1 LIVII
6 SKFLIIKGY
15 LVIKIIILSDPIC
28 PWCYIGKKCFDE
40 AIKQFDSHYFSIKW
54 LPFQLN
60 PKMPKE
66 GMDRKN
72 YLIKKF
78 GNEKKTI
85 EVYTPIVNKF
95 NENEIDFDLSKI
107 QTTPNTF
114 NANQL
119 IYWGQL
125 EGKGNDVV
133 ENLFKAYFLEGK
145 NLGDINCLI
154 EIGMKSGLT
163 KKITSTVFE
172 NTKDIK
178 IVQDIE
184 NKYRKAGVSG
194 VPTFIINNDYVV
206 PGAQS
211 TEFWQG
217 VLKELTQKYR
227 RMYS

>member
-1 LIVII
+1 M
-6 SKFLIIKGY
+6 
-15 LVIKIIILSDPIC
+15 IKIIILSDPIC

-125 EGKGNDVV
+125 EGKGNTVV

-211 TEFWQG
+211 REFWQE
-217 VLKELTQKYR
+217 VLKELTQKSR

>member
-1 LIVII
+1 
-6 SKFLIIKGY
+6 
-15 LVIKIIILSDPIC
+15 
-28 PWCYIGKKCFDE
+28 
-40 AIKQFDSHYFSIKW
+40 
-54 LPFQLN
+54 
-60 PKMPKE
+60 MPKE

-95 NENEIDFDLSKI
+95 NENKIDFDLSKI
-107 QTTPNTF
+107 QITPNTF

-125 EGKGNDVV
+125 EGKGNAVV

-154 EIGMKSGLT
+154 EIGIKSGLT

>member
-1 LIVII
+1 M
-6 SKFLIIKGY
+6 
-15 LVIKIIILSDPIC
+15 IKIIILSDPIC

-95 NENEIDFDLSKI
+95 NENKIDFDLSKI
-107 QTTPNTF
+107 QITPNTF

-119 IYWGQL
+119 IYWSQL
-125 EGKGNDVV
+125 EGKGNDIV

-211 TEFWQG
+211 RQFWQE
-217 VLKELTQKYR
+217 VLKELTQKSR

>member
-1 LIVII
+1 M
-6 SKFLIIKGY
+6 
-15 LVIKIIILSDPIC
+15 IKIIILSDPIC
-28 PWCYIGKKCFDE
+28 PWCYVGKKCFDY
-40 AIKQFDSHYFSIKW
+40 AFNQFESIYFDIKW

-60 PKMPKE
+60 PNMPKE

-78 GNEKKTI
+78 GNEKKII
-85 EVYTPIVNKF
+85 EVYTPIINKF
-95 NENEIDFDLSKI
+95 KENKIDFDLSKI

-119 IYWGQL
+119 IYWAQL
-125 EGKGNDVV
+125 EGKGNEVV

-145 NLGDINCLI
+145 NLGEINCLI
-154 EIGMKSGLT
+154 EIGIQSGLT

-172 NTKDIK
+172 NNKEIK
-178 IVQDIE
+178 IIQEIE
-184 NKYRKAGVSG
+184 DKYRKAGVSG
-194 VPTFIINNDYVV
+194 IPTFIINNDYVV

-211 TEFWQG
+211 KEFWLG

-227 RMYS
+227 RIYS

>member
-1 LIVII
+1 M
-6 SKFLIIKGY
+6 
-15 LVIKIIILSDPIC
+15 IKIIILSDPIC

-125 EGKGNDVV
+125 EGKGNAVV

-154 EIGMKSGLT
+154 EIGIKSGLT

-211 TEFWQG
+211 REFWQG
-217 VLKELTQKYR
+217 VLKELTQKSR

>member
-1 LIVII
+1 M
-6 SKFLIIKGY
+6 
-15 LVIKIIILSDPIC
+15 IKIIILSDPIC

-40 AIKQFDSHYFSIKW
+40 AIKQFESHYFSIKW

-60 PKMPKE
+60 PNMPKE

-95 NENEIDFDLSKI
+95 NENKIDFDLSKI
-107 QTTPNTF
+107 QITPNTF

-119 IYWGQL
+119 IYWSQL

-145 NLGDINCLI
+145 NLGNINCLI
-154 EIGMKSGLT
+154 KIGMKSGLT

-172 NTKDIK
+172 NTIDIK
-178 IVQDIE
+178 KVQDIE

-217 VLKELTQKYR
+217 VLKELTQKYK

>member
-1 LIVII
+1 
-6 SKFLIIKGY
+6 
-15 LVIKIIILSDPIC
+15 
-28 PWCYIGKKCFDE
+28 
-40 AIKQFDSHYFSIKW
+40 
-54 LPFQLN
+54 
-60 PKMPKE
+60 
-66 GMDRKN
+66 GMGRKN

-78 GNEKKTI
+78 GNEKKVI
-85 EVYTPIVNKF
+85 EIYSLIIDKFKENK
-95 NENEIDFDLSKI
+95 IDFDLSKI

-114 NANQL
+114 RANQL
-119 IYWGQL
+119 IYWSQL
-125 EGKGNDVV
+125 EGKGNEVV

-154 EIGMKSGLT
+154 EIGMKSGLI

-211 TEFWQG
+211 KEFWQG

-227 RMYS
+227 SMYS

>member
-1 LIVII
+1 M
-6 SKFLIIKGY
+6 
-15 LVIKIIILSDPIC
+15 IKIIILSDPIC

-78 GNEKKTI
+78 GNEKKII

-95 NENEIDFDLSKI
+95 NENKIDFDLSKI

-114 NANQL
+114 YANQL

-163 KKITSTVFE
+163 KKITSKVFE

-178 IVQDIE
+178 IVLDIE

-211 TEFWQG
+211 REFWQG
-217 VLKELTQKYR
+217 VLRELTQKSR

>member
-1 LIVII
+1 M
-6 SKFLIIKGY
+6 
-15 LVIKIIILSDPIC
+15 IKIIILSDPIC

-125 EGKGNDVV
+125 EGKGNAVV

-172 NTKDIK
+172 NTIDIK
-178 IVQDIE
+178 KVQDIE

-217 VLKELTQKYR
+217 VLKELTQKYK

>member
-1 LIVII
+1 M
-6 SKFLIIKGY
+6 
-15 LVIKIIILSDPIC
+15 IKIIILSDPIC

-125 EGKGNDVV
+125 EGKGNAVV

-211 TEFWQG
+211 REFWQG
-217 VLKELTQKYR
+217 VLKELTQKSR
-227 RMYS
+227 RTYS

>member
-1 LIVII
+1 M
-6 SKFLIIKGY
+6 
-15 LVIKIIILSDPIC
+15 IKIIILSDPIC
-28 PWCYIGKKCFDE
+28 PWCYIGKKCFDA
-40 AIKQFDSHYFSIKW
+40 AIKQFESHYFNIKW

-60 PKMPKE
+60 PNMPKE

-95 NENEIDFDLSKI
+95 NENKIDFDLSKI

-125 EGKGNDVV
+125 EDKGNDVV

>member
-1 LIVII
+1 M
-6 SKFLIIKGY
+6 
-15 LVIKIIILSDPIC
+15 IKIIILSDPIC
-28 PWCYIGKKCFDE
+28 PWCYIGKKSFDD
-40 AIKQFDSHYFSIKW
+40 AINQFESHYFSIQW

-60 PKMPKE
+60 PNISKE

-78 GNEKKTI
+78 GTEKKII
-85 EVYTPIVNKF
+85 EVYSPIINKF
-95 NENEIDFDLSKI
+95 KEHEIDYDLSKI

-125 EGKGNDVV
+125 ESKGNEVV
-133 ENLFKAYFLEGK
+133 ENLFKAYFLDGK
-145 NLGDINCLI
+145 NLGDINCLV

-172 NTKDIK
+172 NIKDIK
-178 IVQDIE
+178 TVQGIE
-184 NKYRKAGVSG
+184 DKYRKAGVSG
-194 VPTFIINNDYVV
+194 VPTFIINNDYVI

-211 TEFWQG
+211 KEFWLG
-217 VLKELTQKYR
+217 VLKELTQRYR

>member
-1 LIVII
+1 M
-6 SKFLIIKGY
+6 
-15 LVIKIIILSDPIC
+15 IKIIILSDPIC

-60 PKMPKE
+60 PKMPRE

-125 EGKGNDVV
+125 EGKGNAVV

-154 EIGMKSGLT
+154 EIGIKSGLT

-211 TEFWQG
+211 REFWQG
-217 VLKELTQKYR
+217 VLKELTQKSR

>member
-1 LIVII
+1 M
-6 SKFLIIKGY
+6 
-15 LVIKIIILSDPIC
+15 IKIIILSDPIC

-40 AIKQFDSHYFSIKW
+40 AIKQYESHYFSIQW

-60 PKMPKE
+60 PNMPKE

-78 GNEKKTI
+78 GSEKKTI

-125 EGKGNDVV
+125 EGKGNAVV

-154 EIGMKSGLT
+154 EIGIKSGLT
-163 KKITSTVFE
+163 KKITTTVFE

-211 TEFWQG
+211 REFWQG
-217 VLKELTQKYR
+217 VLKELTQKSR

>member
-1 LIVII
+1 M
-6 SKFLIIKGY
+6 
-15 LVIKIIILSDPIC
+15 IKIIILSDPIC

-125 EGKGNDVV
+125 EGKGNAVV

-154 EIGMKSGLT
+154 EIGIKSGLT

-211 TEFWQG
+211 IEFWQG
-217 VLKELTQKYR
+217 VFKELTQKYR

>member
-1 LIVII
+1 M
-6 SKFLIIKGY
+6 
-15 LVIKIIILSDPIC
+15 IKIIILSDPIC

-95 NENEIDFDLSKI
+95 NENKIDFDLSKI

-119 IYWGQL
+119 IYWSQL
-125 EGKGNDVV
+125 EGKGNDIV

-154 EIGMKSGLT
+154 EIGIKSGLT

-172 NTKDIK
+172 NTKDKK

>member
-1 LIVII
+1 
-6 SKFLIIKGY
+6 
-15 LVIKIIILSDPIC
+15 
-28 PWCYIGKKCFDE
+28 
-40 AIKQFDSHYFSIKW
+40 
-54 LPFQLN
+54 
-60 PKMPKE
+60 M
-66 GMDRKN
+66 
-72 YLIKKF
+72 
-78 GNEKKTI
+78 
-85 EVYTPIVNKF
+85 YTPIVNKF

-125 EGKGNDVV
+125 EGKGNAVV

-154 EIGMKSGLT
+154 EIGIKSGLT

-211 TEFWQG
+211 REFWQG
-217 VLKELTQKYR
+217 VLKELTQKSR

>member
-1 LIVII
+1 M
-6 SKFLIIKGY
+6 
-15 LVIKIIILSDPIC
+15 IKIIILSDPIC

-125 EGKGNDVV
+125 EGKGNAVV

-211 TEFWQG
+211 REFWQE
-217 VLKELTQKYR
+217 VLKELTQKSR

>member
-1 LIVII
+1 M
-6 SKFLIIKGY
+6 
-15 LVIKIIILSDPIC
+15 IKIIILSDPIC

-125 EGKGNDVV
+125 EDKGNDVV

-163 KKITSTVFE
+163 KKITSTAFE
-172 NTKDIK
+172 NTKEIK

>member
-1 LIVII
+1 
-6 SKFLIIKGY
+6 
-15 LVIKIIILSDPIC
+15 VIKIIILSDPIC

-119 IYWGQL
+119 IYWSQL
-125 EGKGNDVV
+125 EGKGNDIV

-178 IVQDIE
+178 KVQDIE

-211 TEFWQG
+211 TDFWQG

>member
-1 LIVII
+1 M
-6 SKFLIIKGY
+6 
-15 LVIKIIILSDPIC
+15 IKIIILSDPIC

-66 GMDRKN
+66 GMERKK

-125 EGKGNDVV
+125 EGKGNAVV

>member
-1 LIVII
+1 
-6 SKFLIIKGY
+6 
-15 LVIKIIILSDPIC
+15 VIKIIILSDPIC

-40 AIKQFDSHYFSIKW
+40 AIKQYESHYFSIQW

-60 PKMPKE
+60 PNMPKE

-78 GNEKKTI
+78 GSEKKTI

-125 EGKGNDVV
+125 EGKGNAVV

-154 EIGMKSGLT
+154 EIGIKSGLT
-163 KKITSTVFE
+163 KKITTTVFE

-211 TEFWQG
+211 REFWQG
-217 VLKELTQKYR
+217 VLKELTQKSR

>member
-1 LIVII
+1 M
-6 SKFLIIKGY
+6 
-15 LVIKIIILSDPIC
+15 IKINILSDPIC
-28 PWCYIGKKCFDE
+28 PWCYIGKKCFDD
-40 AIKQFDSHYFSIKW
+40 AINQFESHYFCIQW

-60 PKMPKE
+60 PNMRKE

-78 GNEKKTI
+78 GNEKKII
-85 EVYTPIVNKF
+85 EVYSPIVNKLK
-95 NENEIDFDLSKI
+95 ENNIAFDLSKI
-107 QTTPNTF
+107 QLTPNTF

-119 IYWGQL
+119 IHWSQL
-125 EGKGNDVV
+125 EGKGNEVV
-133 ENLFKAYFLEGK
+133 ENLFKAYFLDGK

-154 EIGMKSGLT
+154 EIGMKSDLT

-172 NTKDIK
+172 NTNDIK
-178 IVQDIE
+178 IIQEIE
-184 NKYRKAGVSG
+184 DKYRKAGVSG

-211 TEFWQG
+211 KEFWLG
-217 VLKELTQKYR
+217 VFKELTQKYR

>member
-1 LIVII
+1 
-6 SKFLIIKGY
+6 
-15 LVIKIIILSDPIC
+15 
-28 PWCYIGKKCFDE
+28 
-40 AIKQFDSHYFSIKW
+40 
-54 LPFQLN
+54 
-60 PKMPKE
+60 M
-66 GMDRKN
+66 
-72 YLIKKF
+72 
-78 GNEKKTI
+78 
-85 EVYTPIVNKF
+85 YTPIVNKF
-95 NENEIDFDLSKI
+95 NEYKIDFDLSKI

-154 EIGMKSGLT
+154 QIGRKSGLT

-184 NKYRKAGVSG
+184 NKYRNAGVSG

-211 TEFWQG
+211 REFWQG

-227 RMYS
+227 RMYSWKVIA